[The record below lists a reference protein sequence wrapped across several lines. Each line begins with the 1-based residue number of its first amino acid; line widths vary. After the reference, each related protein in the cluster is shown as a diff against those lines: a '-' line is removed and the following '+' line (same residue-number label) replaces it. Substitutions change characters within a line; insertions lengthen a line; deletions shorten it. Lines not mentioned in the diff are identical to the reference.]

1 VASNRFEPITD
12 AEVASLAAAHGLFQ
26 KGSAVLASVNGR
38 LDLLL
43 PGLGGRLRS
52 RADRDILAIAAS
64 TYAST
69 GEFTAFA
76 GPLVYGLMAVE
87 GTAYW
92 VVAVRPTWP
101 SPDVAGR
108 ILRAADQGKLRR
120 GWARPSSETTVLVAR
135 VRAAS
140 LSSHDETVGW
150 LAARIEEL
158 GASGVLAAALG

>member
-1 VASNRFEPITD
+1 MGTDRFEPITD
-12 AEVASLAAAHGLFQ
+12 AEAASLAAAHGLFQ
-26 KGSAVLASVNGR
+26 KASAILAEVNGR
-38 LDLLL
+38 LDLLV

-52 RADRDILAIAAS
+52 RAERDVLRTAAS
-64 TYAST
+64 TFAPT
-69 GEFTAFA
+69 GEFMAFA
-76 GPLVYGLMAVE
+76 GPLVYGLMAVD
-87 GTAYW
+87 GIAYW

-108 ILRAADQGKLRR
+108 ILRAADQGKLKR
-120 GWARPSSETTVLVAR
+120 GWARPSSEPTVLVAR

-140 LSSHDETVGW
+140 LASHDETVDW